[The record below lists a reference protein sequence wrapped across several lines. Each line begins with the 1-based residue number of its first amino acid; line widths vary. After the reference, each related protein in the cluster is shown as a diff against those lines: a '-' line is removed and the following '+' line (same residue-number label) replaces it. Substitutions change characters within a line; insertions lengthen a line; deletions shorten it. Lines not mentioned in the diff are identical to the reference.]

1 MIAHPDE
8 LLDTIYD
15 TAAEPDLWPT
25 ALTQMADFTGSQGG
39 ILFGQSFGASRVYF
53 DYNGRLSEDCNQ
65 AYKERH
71 VQNPWNDAMQR
82 QPVGRVV
89 LSDEVVPLASLK
101 PTLFYDEVLRP
112 QDVAHNVM
120 IALAMRDDFCVA
132 FNLCRSARQGQLTA
146 EQQESVSQLVPHL
159 RRAIGLGF
167 RIDGYRALQS
177 GQFRVLDHL
186 AAGVVLL
193 DSQSRLLYA
202 NAAARA
208 HDTLHGPLSLR
219 RNSVAARSPAYA
231 QRLAA
236 LIRAARLG
244 APSASMSVPGS
255 SDGQLITI
263 LVVSV
268 RGKDVG
274 RLGDLHMPDAAVML
288 FIVDPAD
295 RLGIPPAWIM
305 DAYGLTR
312 AEARVALVA
321 SQGLGAPEIAAQLG
335 LSVNTVKTHMRRIYS
350 KTGTGRLAELTRLIT
365 SVGMLAGLR
374 KDGDGDG

>member
-15 TAAEPDLWPT
+15 TAAEPELWPT
-25 ALTQMADFTGSQGG
+25 ALTQLADFTGSQGG
-39 ILFGQSFGASRVYF
+39 ISRVYF

-146 EQQESVSQLVPHL
+146 EQQDSVSQLVPHL

-167 RIDGYRALQS
+167 RMDGYRALQS

-244 APSASMSVPGS
+244 APSASM
-255 SDGQLITI
+255 QLITI

-321 SQGLGAPEIAAQLG
+321 SQGLSTPEIAAQLG

-350 KTGTGRLAELTRLIT
+350 KTGTARLAELTRLIT
-365 SVGMLAGLR
+365 SVGMLSGSR
-374 KDGDGDG
+374 KEDGG